1 VNETHTVKAK
11 IGEIENTQAA
21 GGEPIPELAGASLTE
36 AERRGAPRAQPRHAD
51 HFGPGEA

>member
-1 VNETHTVKAK
+1 MNETHTVKAK

-21 GGEPIPELAGASLTE
+21 GGESIPELAGASLTE